1 MDDAAPQVSRGP
13 SSAPRVPR
21 RALDAAGVAAI
32 LGLTAFSTFHGATTD
47 RWAYDLPIS
56 EFLQQV
62 DVGPFS
68 GALFWVGARGVAG
81 VTMAGAAIWLWLSG
95 RRAAAALIA
104 LMLVPDALNFVLR
117 ELIDRPR
124 PGAELVRVGG
134 GPQGASYPSGTAMH
148 AMLFYGFMVYL
159 LPKVAP
165 PGQWRR
171 AMTAALV
178 FWVLLQGAWLINHG
192 RHWASDVVG
201 GYLYGALYLA
211 VWTKL
216 YPLVAAWDA
225 AHPPVP
231 SRLGFRLRRALA
243 KIGRTA
249 GPEEG

>member
-21 RALDAAGVAAI
+21 RALDAAAVAAI

-124 PGAELVRVGG
+124 PGAELVRVEG

-165 PGQWRR
+165 PGRWRR

-178 FWVLLQGAWLINHG
+178 FWVLLQGRG
-192 RHWASDVVG
+192 
-201 GYLYGALYLA
+201 
-211 VWTKL
+211 
-216 YPLVAAWDA
+216 
-225 AHPPVP
+225 
-231 SRLGFRLRRALA
+231 
-243 KIGRTA
+243 
-249 GPEEG
+249 